1 MLRITTPFIPD
12 LVFLPIDKQP
22 DGVKICQAHEISIDI
37 DLVIKEIKLEG
48 VVLFIIDL
56 KHNAS
61 LPLTVEINES
71 ALLMNFM
78 LSGESTVALNTG
90 RTETILKEGS
100 YHTTLLPSGDEFNI
114 NANGSL
120 KLLIV
125 CLAFQ
130 NIRKLLTPKVDFH
143 LQNNNNDAGERLK
156 TGLINTPMNEIM
168 TTTIRHVDNN
178 SLHPILLAA
187 KMLELLFLSM
197 EQFERADNRSVVSP
211 VKSTDLKKLE
221 LAKTLIAENLQT
233 PCSLIE
239 LSRKV
244 GLNDFKLKKGFK
256 EAFGNTVFGYL
267 LELRME
273 TAKDMLLSPNQSVS
287 EVAHKVGYK
296 NAHHFTVAFKK
307 RFGYLPSK
315 INRLSVWVLLS
326 ISLVA

>member
-12 LVFLPIDKQP
+12 LVFLPIDMQP
-22 DGVKICQAHEISIDI
+22 DGVKISQAHKISIDI
-37 DLVIKEIKLEG
+37 DLLIKEIKLEG
-48 VVLFIIDL
+48 IVLLIIDL
-56 KHNAS
+56 KCGAP
-61 LPLTVEINES
+61 LPLKIQINES
-71 ALLMNFM
+71 ILLMNFM
-78 LSGESTVALNTG
+78 LSGWRTITTTVD
-90 RTETILKEGS
+90 RTETIMKEGS
-100 YHTTLLPSGDEFNI
+100 YHIRTLPDDSQFNI
-114 NANGSL
+114 LANGDL

-130 NIRKLLTPKVDFH
+130 DIRKLLTAKVDFY
-143 LQNNNNDAGERLK
+143 LQNNNSDVGELLK
-156 TGLINTPMNEIM
+156 TGLINMPMNEIII
-168 TTTIRHVDNN
+168 TTTRYIDNN

-197 EQFERADNRSVVSP
+197 EQFDRAGLSP
-211 VKSTDLKKLE
+211 VKSNDFKKLE

-273 TAKDMLLSPNQSVS
+273 KAKDMLLLPNQSVS

-315 INRLSVWVLLS
+315 INRLLVWVLLS
-326 ISLVA
+326 IALVA